1 MNWEVI
7 FQPDT
12 IALYGEGL
20 VTTLK
25 LLLSSLAIGAVLAL
39 LGALALVSRSWLLR
53 KTVGAFTYFMR
64 GTPLLIQVYLIYYGF
79 SQLEWIQARWDTVW
93 PWTHFKEPFFCA
105 FLAFTLNTAA
115 YTAEMLAGSI
125 RETYKGEVEAARSM
139 GMSRWQLMR
148 RIVLPSA
155 IRRTLPAYSNEVVM
169 MLHSTSLA
177 SIVPSLV
184 DLTGAAS
191 RVYSDYYL
199 PFEAYIA
206 AAVIYLCIT
215 FILIGIFRL
224 AERRFLGYL
233 APRKA

>member
-7 FQPDT
+7 FQPDVLQ
-12 IALYGEGL
+12 LYGEGL

-25 LLLSSLAIGAVLAL
+25 LLLMSLAVGAVLAI

-53 KTVGAFTYFMR
+53 KLVGAFTYFMR

-79 SQLEWIQARWDTVW
+79 SQLEWVQARWDAIW
-93 PWTHFKEPFFCA
+93 PWTYFKEPFFCA

-115 YTAEMLAGSI
+115 YTAEMLAGAI
-125 RETYKGEVEAARSM
+125 RETAKGEVEAARAM
-139 GMSRWQLMR
+139 GMGRWQLMR

-177 SIVPSLV
+177 STVPSLV

-191 RVYSDYYL
+191 RVYSDYFL
-199 PFEAYIA
+199 PFEAYLA
-206 AAVIYLCIT
+206 AAAIYLSIT
-215 FILIGIFRL
+215 FLLIGLFRL
-224 AERRFLGYL
+224 MERHFLGYL